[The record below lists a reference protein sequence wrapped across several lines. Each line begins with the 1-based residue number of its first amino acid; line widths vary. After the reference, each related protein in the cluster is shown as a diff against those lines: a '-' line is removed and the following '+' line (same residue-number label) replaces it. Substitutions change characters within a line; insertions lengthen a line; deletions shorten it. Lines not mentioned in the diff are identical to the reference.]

1 MWTLGKGQTMR
12 FLRLRDIKE
21 GLTKALENH
30 PADCVFEVDA
40 PEKILQRLRDKNL
53 DSYPFR
59 YVTKQEREEYL
70 ECWRLSELY
79 CPHEGIDRLGIKQ

>member
-1 MWTLGKGQTMR
+1 MR

-53 DSYPFR
+53 DSYPYR

-79 CPHEGIDRLGIKQ
+79 CPHEGINRLEIE

>member
-1 MWTLGKGQTMR
+1 MR

-30 PADCVFEVDA
+30 PAECVFEWDA

-59 YVTKQEREEYL
+59 YATKQEREEYM

-79 CPHEGIDRLGIKQ
+79 CPHEGINRLGVKE